1 MATRQDLALSAG
13 LLLALA
19 VSTPLFAALEPGPPL
34 PLPLLVVWAL
44 ALTLP
49 LAVRR
54 RWPSAVA
61 AVVAV
66 TYVLGEVAGLTEE
79 LMSQAAL
86 MVALYSAGAHDRDRR
101 RAGLVRAAVALL
113 VVAWL
118 AVELL
123 QERDAGAGDDYAV
136 VAVLS
141 VLSNALALSAAMA
154 LGELAWLAQQRQQAL
169 EASSAA
175 LRAERDRVAAQA
187 VDLERMA
194 IARELHDV
202 VAHHVSVMGVQAA
215 VARRLL
221 HRAPQQAEAALGE
234 VEDAARGAVAELGG
248 LVLALRSDATGEP
261 AGPEASTSASTLGLD
276 QVPALVEAARRA
288 GTDVVLH
295 CRGDLRAPTPV
306 VGYAVYRLVQEAL
319 TNVRK
324 HAGGGARAQVGIVV
338 EGGAVEVRVVDDG
351 GARGPSGDAAPAAG
365 GAGGAT
371 GLGLV
376 GMRERVAAAGGRLSV
391 TRSSDGFTVSAVLPA
406 PRGAR

>member
-338 EGGAVEVRVVDDG
+338 EGGAVEVQVVDDG

-391 TRSSDGFTVSAVLPA
+391 TRSSDGYTVSAVLPA